1 MTNNNIHPGTLSVP
15 TLITDITGDK
25 RRHLALITL
34 RSRLKLE
41 IRTGMASSRGV
52 SLILSSRS
60 WGYKGPKSK
69 KAALAWVESELE
81 NYSD

>member
-1 MTNNNIHPGTLSVP
+1 MTNQEP
-15 TLITDITGDK
+15 TIITNITGDK
-25 RRHLALITL
+25 RRHLALISL

-41 IRTGMASSRGV
+41 IKTGMASSRGV

-69 KAALAWVESELE
+69 KAALEWVEEELKK
-81 NYSD
+81 YSD